1 MGVVILGDELRRLA
15 NRVYNG
21 ERIGRERIGRERP
34 VRGRPVRGRPVR
46 ERPVRERI
54 GRERPVRGRPVIERR
69 VIEIRKREEKG
80 IYVEKSLDLLRGC
93 SAGVLRIIYDEFPLV
108 FNIKYT
114 SEKLNFIALNYPTK
128 DIENAII
135 RAEDKLKEKRLERE
149 RLERERLERERL
161 ERERLERERLEREE
175 KGIYVDKSLDL
186 LGGCS
191 TEVIRVLYDKFD
203 VSDIKQ
209 DPEKLNYIALNYP
222 TQDIENAIIRA
233 EDQIKREHI
242 LPYIIG
248 VIIILILVL
257 IFLSML

>member
-21 ERIGRERIGRERP
+21 ERIG
-34 VRGRPVRGRPVR
+34 
-46 ERPVRERI
+46 RERI

-135 RAEDKLKEKRLERE
+135 RAEEQIK
-149 RLERERLERERL
+149 
-161 ERERLERERLEREE
+161 RERLERERLEREE

>member
-135 RAEDKLKEKRLERE
+135 RAEEQIK
-149 RLERERLERERL
+149 RERLERERL

>member
-1 MGVVILGDELRRLA
+1 MGDELRRLA

-21 ERIGRERIGRERP
+21 ERIG
-34 VRGRPVRGRPVR
+34 
-46 ERPVRERI
+46 RERI

-135 RAEDKLKEKRLERE
+135 RAEEQIK
-149 RLERERLERERL
+149 RERLERERL

>member
-1 MGVVILGDELRRLA
+1 MGDELRRLA

-21 ERIGRERIGRERP
+21 ERFGRE
-34 VRGRPVRGRPVR
+34 RPVR
-46 ERPVRERI
+46 ERPVR
-54 GRERPVRGRPVIERR
+54 ERR

-135 RAEDKLKEKRLERE
+135 RAEEQIK
-149 RLERERLERERL
+149 RERLERERL

-175 KGIYVDKSLDL
+175 KGIYVDKRLDL
-186 LGGCS
+186 LGGGS
-191 TEVIRVLYDKFD
+191 TEVIMVLYDKFD

-209 DPEKLNYIALNYP
+209 DSEKLNYIALNYP
-222 TQDIENAIIRA
+222 TQDIENEIIRA
-233 EDQIKREHI
+233 EDQIKREHM

-248 VIIILILVL
+248 VIIILILLL

>member
-1 MGVVILGDELRRLA
+1 MGDELRRLA

-21 ERIGRERIGRERP
+21 ERIG
-34 VRGRPVRGRPVR
+34 
-46 ERPVRERI
+46 RERI

-108 FNIKYT
+108 FKIKYT

-135 RAEDKLKEKRLERE
+135 RAEEQIK
-149 RLERERLERERL
+149 RERLERERL

>member
-1 MGVVILGDELRRLA
+1 MGDELRRLA

-21 ERIGRERIGRERP
+21 ERIGRE
-34 VRGRPVRGRPVR
+34 RPVRGRPVR

-54 GRERPVRGRPVIERR
+54 GRERPVRGRPVRERPVRGRPVRERR

-128 DIENAII
+128 DIENAILGQ
-135 RAEDKLKEKRLERE
+135 RNKLKEKRLERE

-222 TQDIENAIIRA
+222 TQDIENVIIRA

>member
-1 MGVVILGDELRRLA
+1 MGDELRRLA

-21 ERIGRERIGRERP
+21 ERIGRERP
-34 VRGRPVRGRPVR
+34 VRGRPVRERPVR

-54 GRERPVRGRPVIERR
+54 GRERPVRGRPVRERR

-128 DIENAII
+128 DIENAILGQ
-135 RAEDKLKEKRLERE
+135 RNKLKEK
-149 RLERERLERERL
+149 
-161 ERERLERERLEREE
+161 RLERERLEREE

-191 TEVIRVLYDKFD
+191 TEVIMVLYDKFD
-203 VSDIKQ
+203 VSYIKQ
-209 DPEKLNYIALNYP
+209 DSEKLNYIALNYP
-222 TQDIENAIIRA
+222 TQDIENEIIRA
-233 EDQIKREHI
+233 EDQIKREHM

-248 VIIILILVL
+248 VIIILILLL

>member
-1 MGVVILGDELRRLA
+1 MGDELRRLA

-21 ERIGRERIGRERP
+21 ERIGRE
-34 VRGRPVRGRPVR
+34 RPVRGRPVR

-54 GRERPVRGRPVIERR
+54 GRERPVRGRPVRERPVRGRPVRERR

-135 RAEDKLKEKRLERE
+135 RAEEQIK
-149 RLERERLERERL
+149 RERLERERL

-222 TQDIENAIIRA
+222 TQDIENVIIRA

>member
-1 MGVVILGDELRRLA
+1 MGDELRRLA

-21 ERIGRERIGRERP
+21 ERFGRE
-34 VRGRPVRGRPVR
+34 RPVR
-46 ERPVRERI
+46 ERPVR
-54 GRERPVRGRPVIERR
+54 ERR

-114 SEKLNFIALNYPTK
+114 SEKLYFIALNYPTK

-135 RAEDKLKEKRLERE
+135 RAEEQIK
-149 RLERERLERERL
+149 RERLERERL

-191 TEVIRVLYDKFD
+191 TEVIMVLYDKFD

-209 DPEKLNYIALNYP
+209 DSEKLNYIALNYP
-222 TQDIENAIIRA
+222 TQDIENEIIRA
-233 EDQIKREHI
+233 EDQIKREHM

-248 VIIILILVL
+248 VIIILILLL

>member
-1 MGVVILGDELRRLA
+1 MGDELRRLA

-21 ERIGRERIGRERP
+21 ERIGRE
-34 VRGRPVRGRPVR
+34 RPVRGRPVR

-54 GRERPVRGRPVIERR
+54 GRERPVRGRPVRERR

-128 DIENAII
+128 DIENAILGQ
-135 RAEDKLKEKRLERE
+135 RNKLKEK
-149 RLERERLERERL
+149 RLERERL

-191 TEVIRVLYDKFD
+191 TEVIMVLYDKFD

-209 DPEKLNYIALNYP
+209 GPEKLNYIALNYP
-222 TQDIENAIIRA
+222 TQDIENEIIRA
-233 EDQIKREHI
+233 EDQIKREHM

-248 VIIILILVL
+248 VIIILILLL

>member
-1 MGVVILGDELRRLA
+1 LGDELRRLA

-21 ERIGRERIGRERP
+21 ERIGRERP
-34 VRGRPVRGRPVR
+34 VRGRPVRERPVR

-54 GRERPVRGRPVIERR
+54 GRERPVRGRPVRERR

-128 DIENAII
+128 DIENAILGQ
-135 RAEDKLKEKRLERE
+135 RNKLKEK
-149 RLERERLERERL
+149 RLERERL

-191 TEVIRVLYDKFD
+191 TEVIMVLYDKFD

-209 DPEKLNYIALNYP
+209 GPEKLNYIALNYP
-222 TQDIENAIIRA
+222 TQDIENEIIRA
-233 EDQIKREHI
+233 EDQIKREHM

-248 VIIILILVL
+248 VIIILILLL

>member
-15 NRVYNG
+15 NR
-21 ERIGRERIGRERP
+21 RIGRERIGRERP

-135 RAEDKLKEKRLERE
+135 RAEEQIKRE

>member
-1 MGVVILGDELRRLA
+1 MGDELRRLA

-135 RAEDKLKEKRLERE
+135 RAEEQIK
-149 RLERERLERERL
+149 RERLERERL